1 MVNHRAGNGRGVRNV
16 GHKEPELAMDL
27 SSPRTMAA
35 DSTSVS
41 PTTVDGLD
49 VSRYEYDGP
58 QTQEMMLD
66 DNDFEASTQ
75 QQLTPPFSPKTAAE
89 EAEEEA
95 WLSSAMDSVEA
106 AKSAAAVEIVESPS
120 CSSSSSS
127 NRKRPKLAPLKLMMP
142 VDAKAPP
149 PSRDACGT
157 GGACAIGGACGG
169 VAKGNAA
176 TQTTSSAAAAAA
188 AGAQGASG
196 GSVRG
201 SGGAVAGAG
210 GSATWSSN
218 LKVVDAGQTVALKGA
233 TLPLRRAKVGIG
245 HHAFAAVQLVELTNK
260 DGSVSRFEQFR
271 LLKMYEKDDMWKE
284 TYVSLPTACLP
295 ELLRALKYLLGGLLD
310 AGGAPAADNGGMEA
324 HGCM

>member
-1 MVNHRAGNGRGVRNV
+1 M

-127 NRKRPKLAPLKLMMP
+127 SNRKRPKLAPLKLMMP

-176 TQTTSSAAAAAA
+176 TQTTSSAAAAAAAAAA